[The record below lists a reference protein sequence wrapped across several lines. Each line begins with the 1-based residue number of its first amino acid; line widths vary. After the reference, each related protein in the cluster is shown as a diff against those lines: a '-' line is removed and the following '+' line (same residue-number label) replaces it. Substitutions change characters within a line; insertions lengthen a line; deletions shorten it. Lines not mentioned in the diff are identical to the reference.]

1 MDHTERDDEME
12 SMRYENVKT
21 TSTPL
26 TSKKT
31 TTDKAPMT
39 TIEPSDNTKISSS
52 ASKSFSSDFPI
63 DLLHNEEHD
72 VNNEITTEV
81 YNYFHHFKVFS

>member
-63 DLLHNEEHD
+63 ECFDSSLLFF
-72 VNNEITTEV
+72 I
-81 YNYFHHFKVFS
+81 